1 MANRNLYDLNLNIAM
16 DIAELTKNSEA
27 AANKIDGMEK
37 RFSGTLA
44 TIKTSWLAWSAVAV
58 GALKLV
64 TEQMKST
71 EGGADKL
78 EEIIASLKGGMQGLN
93 STIATGDWG
102 NLIKN
107 MNVTAEAARNL
118 KVAQDQL
125 EDITASDALKMSI
138 LGKSLADLRLQIAA
152 TSNSTEKAELIR
164 QAIDTQREIT
174 EIEKSQQQKRIDNYK
189 EYYNKIMQMG
199 PEFTEAFNR
208 EMPKIAANWRLF
220 GDEGFQESMRIREAQ
235 LEYYKGTS
243 LWTEAVK
250 NEYDQLRLTRT
261 IISEIINLRDNLSE
275 PGKFNEFILEFAKLN
290 NIIQQGDENLI
301 RLQKSLTGTED
312 KLNKLNKSS
321 KRSPLEADE
330 LWASLVNPMAEP
342 VLPKKSYEVGGWHK
356 GEYTKSII
364 FANPE
369 ELAKTKKASTT
380 VEKNWTESLSNIGD
394 AIYSVAQQWSS
405 LGDAIASAMEDGSIS
420 FAEGMNIIMQT
431 SLAAIGV
438 LQALA
443 VAGVFAG
450 ESWKGIAGVLAAVA
464 GAALIISTIASVT
477 PKNSYALGTQFASGG
492 LSLVGE
498 NGPELVNL
506 PRGTQVYSSLQSR
519 SMMASHITVDGV
531 IRGKDIAL
539 ALRRAE

>member
-16 DIAELTKNSEA
+16 DIAELTKNSTA

-78 EEIIASLKGGMQGLN
+78 EEITASLKGAMQGLN
-93 STIATGDWG
+93 STIASGDWG
-102 NLIKN
+102 SLIKN

-189 EYYNKIMQMG
+189 EYYNKIMQMD
-199 PEFTEAFNR
+199 PIFTEAFNR

-243 LWTEAVK
+243 LWTEAVAK
-250 NEYDQLRLTRT
+250 ENNQLRLTRT
-261 IISEIINLRDNLSE
+261 IISEIIKLRDKLSD
-275 PGKFNEFILEFAKLN
+275 PGKFNEFIGEFTKLN

-301 RLQKSLTGTED
+301 RLQKTLTGTED
-312 KLNKLNKSS
+312 KLNKSS

-464 GAALIISTIASVT
+464 GAALIISTIASVI

-506 PRGTQVYSSLQSR
+506 PRGTQVYSNLQSR